1 MSDPVHPVAAWAAL
15 GRDSELDVQ
24 AVELRVVELGFRRP
38 VRTAR
43 GEHRRRP
50 VVLVRVTGTG
60 PRGPVEGWGECA
72 ALADTTYDSEDVDGA
87 WGNLEGALVPALLQA
102 CRTEGRLLGPSE
114 LGSVRESAPE
124 ARLAFAALEMAVAD
138 AHLRAAGVS
147 FAELVGIDPE
157 RPVAAGA
164 VVGQATT
171 TAELVDRVG
180 SLVAG
185 GFARVKVKIGPG
197 ADLDPVAAVRA
208 AFPELLLQVDANE
221 SYLEADTAHLAG
233 LDEFGLLCIE
243 QPFPRDQLAAHA
255 RLATHLTTPICLDES
270 LSSPATVAGA
280 LEMGACSVVCVKPA
294 RLGGIG
300 AALETVRA
308 CAATGVPLWIGGM
321 FESSFA
327 RQVNAVIA
335 SLPGFSW
342 PGDLSWPG
350 GYLTE
355 DLVAWPTTPSAM
367 VKPPAVPGLGPAPDA
382 LIVDRLT
389 VRRARLESAATTD
402 SGGW

>member
-1 MSDPVHPVAAWAAL
+1 MSDPVDPVAAWAAL
-15 GRDSELDVQ
+15 GDDSELNVQ
-24 AVELRVVELGFRRP
+24 AVELRVVELGFRQP
-38 VRTAR
+38 VLTAR

-50 VVLVRVTGTG
+50 VVLVRVIATG
-60 PRGPVEGWGECA
+60 PGGAVEGWGECA
-72 ALADTTYDSEDVDGA
+72 ALADTTYDPEDVDGA
-87 WGNLEGALVPALLQA
+87 WEGLEGALVPALLQA
-102 CRTEGRLLGPSE
+102 CRTEGRLLGPSQ
-114 LGSVRESAPE
+114 LGPVRESAPR

-138 AHLRAAGVS
+138 AHLRAEGRS

-164 VVGQATT
+164 VVGQAPA

-180 SLVAG
+180 SLVTG
-185 GFARVKVKIGPG
+185 GFTRVKVKIGPG
-197 ADLDPVAAVRA
+197 ADLDPVAAVRR
-208 AFPELLLQVDANE
+208 AFPKLLLQVDANE
-221 SYLEADTAHLAG
+221 SYGEADIAHLAR

-255 RLATHLTTPICLDES
+255 RLAAHLTTPICLDES
-270 LSSPATVAGA
+270 LSSPATVAAA
-280 LEMGACSVVCVKPA
+280 LEMWACSVVCVKPA

-308 CAATGVPLWIGGM
+308 GAATGVPLWIGGM

-355 DLVAWPTTPSAM
+355 DLVAWPTVPSAM
-367 VKPPAVPGLGPAPDA
+367 VTPPAVPGLGPAPDA
-382 LIVDRLT
+382 PTVERLT
-389 VRRARLESAATTD
+389 VRRTRLEPATTTD
-402 SGGW
+402 LGGR